1 MFDAAKVREEI
12 IRWIRDWFEC
22 NGKGC
27 NAIVGISGGKDSSV
41 AAALCVEAVGRE
53 RVIGVL
59 MPNGE
64 QSDIAMSRLLAE
76 HLGIEHYVINI
87 QDGARLGQVSDLEID
102 LCTGTVMGL
111 MVPGERRGLG
121 LLRNREGLC
130 IPFARIKK
138 FGEDV
143 ILVELCP

>member
-1 MFDAAKVREEI
+1 MH
-12 IRWIRDWFEC
+12 
-22 NGKGC
+22 
-27 NAIVGISGGKDSSV
+27 KDG
-41 AAALCVEAVGRE
+41 EKIGN
-53 RVIGVL
+53 VIGNRTTFSEL
-59 MPNGE
+59 RCRE
-64 QSDIAMSRLLAE
+64 
-76 HLGIEHYVINI
+76 VINI

-143 ILVELCP
+143 ILVELCPRVCYTNLTRNCVQGE

>member
-1 MFDAAKVREEI
+1 MH
-12 IRWIRDWFEC
+12 
-22 NGKGC
+22 
-27 NAIVGISGGKDSSV
+27 KDG
-41 AAALCVEAVGRE
+41 EKIGN
-53 RVIGVL
+53 VIGNRITFSEL
-59 MPNGE
+59 RCRE
-64 QSDIAMSRLLAE
+64 
-76 HLGIEHYVINI
+76 VINI

>member
-1 MFDAAKVREEI
+1 MH
-12 IRWIRDWFEC
+12 
-22 NGKGC
+22 
-27 NAIVGISGGKDSSV
+27 KDG
-41 AAALCVEAVGRE
+41 EKIGN
-53 RVIGVL
+53 VIGNRTTFSEL
-59 MPNGE
+59 RCRE
-64 QSDIAMSRLLAE
+64 
-76 HLGIEHYVINI
+76 VINI

-138 FGEDV
+138 YERKEFSRFISDEVDGNLLKYLDSLFSRGFYNIIDASFIWDLTKNGYNFWAKMEGEWYE
-143 ILVELCP
+143 IIRHT